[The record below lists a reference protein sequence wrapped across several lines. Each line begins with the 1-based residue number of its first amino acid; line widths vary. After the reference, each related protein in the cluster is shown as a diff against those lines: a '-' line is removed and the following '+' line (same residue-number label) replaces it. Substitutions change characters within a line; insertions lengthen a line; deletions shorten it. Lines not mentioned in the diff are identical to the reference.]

1 MSRCASSRCAKSP
14 AASRC
19 ALTPDKPKRLTLI
32 RHANA
37 EQDTDVRD
45 FDRPLSRKGHSEANE
60 MARRFQERGLIPD
73 LILVSAAVRTR
84 ETADTF
90 AKVLG
95 VAARL
100 LQADD
105 SLYLADG
112 EHILERHSR
121 GGPARRTPHGHR
133 PQPGHFGGRHFAR
146 ARSGHQR
153 AADLRH
159 ADDDGELRRAGNSS
173 TAAACTTPS
182 ATRRAVLRLRK

>member
-1 MSRCASSRCAKSP
+1 MSA
-14 AASRC
+14 
-19 ALTPDKPKRLTLI
+19 DKLKRLTLI

-37 EQDTDVRD
+37 EQDSDVRD
-45 FDRPLSRKGHSEANE
+45 FERPLSRKGQGEAQD
-60 MARRFQERGLIPD
+60 MARRFQERSLVPD

-112 EHILERHSR
+112 DHILGDDSR
-121 GGPARRTPHGHR
+121 RWVRASDISWSSGTTRASPPRRSRSR
-133 PQPGHFGGRHFAR
+133 P
-146 ARSGHQR
+146 
-153 AADLRH
+153 
-159 ADDDGELRRAGNSS
+159 RR
-173 TAAACTTPS
+173 
-182 ATRRAVLRLRK
+182 